1 MLSSDY
7 HRPQA
12 GCEAFPWHE
21 TSQKTRPAQDM
32 LSKTCRAARPPCKAE
47 GGPKAMGVSWP
58 RSPMADRHREVE
70 KREAIGQVKS
80 LCTEIL
86 IAEGCFTLDLTS
98 RLGFLANQL
107 LTPP

>member
-1 MLSSDY
+1 
-7 HRPQA
+7 
-12 GCEAFPWHE
+12 
-21 TSQKTRPAQDM
+21 
-32 LSKTCRAARPPCKAE
+32 
-47 GGPKAMGVSWP
+47 
-58 RSPMADRHREVE
+58 MADRHREVE